1 MKRHLIMSIALASA
15 LLSLGACA
23 SAPAYQPKT
32 SERSAGY
39 AEQRIENDRWRVRY
53 TGTSRMTSA
62 QVQDFALMRAAEV
75 TLANGGQWFEVV
87 NADTDRDLRHRSSIE
102 TDFGTD
108 YVLTRQ
114 CGLLGCTTRAVP
126 VIVRTE
132 HETIETRTVYEHVL
146 EIRTGT
152 GVKRA
157 DSDRVYDAR
166 DTFQNLQARLG

>member
-1 MKRHLIMSIALASA
+1 MKRPLFKQAVLASA
-15 LLSLGACA
+15 LLALTACA
-23 SAPAYQPKT
+23 SAPPYQPKT

-53 TGTSRMTSA
+53 TGTTRMTSA

-87 NADTDRDLRHRSSIE
+87 NADTDRDLRQRSSIE

-114 CGLLGCTTRAVP
+114 CGVLGCTTRAVP
-126 VIVRTE
+126 VLVRAE
-132 HETIETRTVYEHVL
+132 RETIETRTVFEHVL
-146 EIRTGT
+146 EIRTGA
-152 GVKRA
+152 GEKRA
-157 DSDRVYDAR
+157 GSDRVYDAR
-166 DTFQNLQARLG
+166 ETFANLQARLG